1 MVDRTRNREH
11 GLEILL
17 ELIREKSQNEALHF
31 MVTHAAAS
39 EAADQLVAMLR
50 EKFTCLDMIVS
61 DFSPVMGYGAG
72 PGTLFVGF
80 YPEPYL

>member
-1 MVDRTRNREH
+1 
-11 GLEILL
+11 
-17 ELIREKSQNEALHF
+17 
-31 MVTHAAAS
+31 MVTHADAS
-39 EAADQLVAMLR
+39 DVADQLVAMLQ

-80 YPEPYL
+80 YPELEL